1 MLVNQF
7 REGEGVWA
15 IGVEAEGVAG
25 MGEMVPAMEDF
36 GGVVDRVAS
45 GAAGNECAIGMVAAV
60 EEAFAQ
66 DRMVTFLA
74 EMGNKA
80 AAAGDDGCGG
90 VVLFHPCY
98 VGTCNVR

>member
-1 MLVNQF
+1 MVNQF

-45 GAAGNECAIGMVAAV
+45 GAAGDEIAVGMVAAV

-66 DRMVTFLA
+66 DGVLMLLA
-74 EMGNKA
+74 ELGDEA

-90 VVLFHPCY
+90 VMHFHPCY
-98 VGTCNVR
+98 VGTSNLR